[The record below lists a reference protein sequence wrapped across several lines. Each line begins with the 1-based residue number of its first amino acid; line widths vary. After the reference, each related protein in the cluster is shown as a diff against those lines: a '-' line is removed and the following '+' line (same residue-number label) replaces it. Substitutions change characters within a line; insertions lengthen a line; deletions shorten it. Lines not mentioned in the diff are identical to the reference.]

1 MEHQQEKISREALLK
16 LIKTG
21 LTVLKLPKTDG
32 VKDEMVKYRISRKNT
47 AGTEEFVEI
56 FTEDELIEMLEVF
69 KII

>member
-1 MEHQQEKISREALLK
+1 MEHQKEKITPEELGELTKS
-16 LIKTG
+16 G
-21 LTVLKLPKTDG
+21 LNVLKLPKTDG
-32 VKDEMVKYRISRKNT
+32 VNDEMVKYRISRKNT